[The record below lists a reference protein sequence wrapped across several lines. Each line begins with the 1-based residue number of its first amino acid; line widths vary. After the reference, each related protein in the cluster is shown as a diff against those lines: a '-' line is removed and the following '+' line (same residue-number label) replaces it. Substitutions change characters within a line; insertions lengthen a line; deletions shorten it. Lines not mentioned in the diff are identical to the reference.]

1 MRNYLAWAVFL
12 LLAAA
17 AAMQW
22 VRHGDQYRAAYRSV
36 RGGLFPCSS
45 PVTYYVGS
53 VDPDYGLS
61 YEELGA
67 FLKEAEAVWEHAAG
81 RDLFRSVDEGGDV
94 AVHMVYDRRQAA
106 MARLK
111 TLGIRADRSLASYK
125 ALKTRFD
132 ELAAVTD
139 PRQAALAERLARYK
153 AGEAAYNGTVD
164 VYNRRGTATPRQ
176 VRRLAARRAAL
187 EREFAAIKQTEVS
200 VNADVDT
207 LNALATTMNQLI
219 VELNL
224 SAAQYNRVGSSLGVY
239 EEGLYRVAGGTRR
252 IDIYKYLDRPQ
263 LVRLLV
269 HEMGHALGLDHVAD
283 PEALM
288 YPINR
293 GEAMAVLPADR
304 DELVRACTSPLVR
317 PRRAP
322 LAVAL
327 STPAA
332 AGN

>member
-12 LLAAA
+12 LLAAV

-22 VRHGDQYRAAYRSV
+22 IRHGDQYRAAYRSV

-45 PVTYYVGS
+45 PVTYHVGS
-53 VDPDYGLS
+53 VDPDFGLS
-61 YEELGA
+61 YEELGV
-67 FLKEAEAVWEHAAG
+67 FLKEAEGVWERAAG
-81 RDLFRSVDEGGDV
+81 RDLFRPVAEGGDV

-111 TLGIRADRSLASYK
+111 ALGIRADRSLASYK
-125 ALKTRFD
+125 ALKARYD
-132 ELAAVTD
+132 ELAAATD
-139 PRQAALAERLARYK
+139 PRQAALAARLARYK
-153 AGEAAYNGTVD
+153 AGEAAYNATVAG
-164 VYNRRGTATPRQ
+164 YNRRGTATPRQ
-176 VRRLAARRAAL
+176 VRRLETSRAAL
-187 EREFAAIKQTEVS
+187 EREFAAIKRTEAG

-239 EEGLYRVAGGTRR
+239 EEGIYRVAGGTRR

-269 HEMGHALGLDHVAD
+269 HEMGHALGLDHVTD

-288 YPINR
+288 FPVNR
-293 GEAMAVLPADR
+293 GDALSVLAADR
-304 DELVRACTSPLVR
+304 DELARACTSPLVR
-317 PRRAP
+317 ARRAP
-322 LAVAL
+322 PAVAL

-332 AGN
+332 AAN

>member
-12 LLAAA
+12 LLLAVAAL
-17 AAMQW
+17 QW

-45 PVTYYVGS
+45 PVTYHIGS
-53 VDPDYGLS
+53 VDPDFGLS

-67 FLKEAEAVWEHAAG
+67 FLTEAEGVWERSAG
-81 RDLFRSVDEGGDV
+81 RDLFRAVPDGGDV

-106 MARLK
+106 MDRLK

-125 ALKTRFD
+125 ALKARYD
-132 ELAAVTD
+132 ELGAAAD
-139 PRQAALAERLARYK
+139 PRQAALGRRLAAYK
-153 AGEAAYNGTVD
+153 AREAAYNAVVAG
-164 VYNRRGTATPRQ
+164 YNARGTATPRE
-176 VRRLAARRAAL
+176 VRRLDARRAAL
-187 EREFAAIKQTEVS
+187 EREFAGIKKEEAA
-200 VNADVDT
+200 VNADIDT

-224 SAAQYNRVGSSLGVY
+224 SAAQYNREGSALGVY
-239 EEGLYRVAGGTRR
+239 EEGLYRVAGGRRR

-288 YPINR
+288 YPVNR
-293 GEAMAVLPADR
+293 GDALGVLPADR

-317 PRRAP
+317 KKRAAP
-322 LAVAL
+322 AVAL
-327 STPAA
+327 STAA
-332 AGN
+332 AAAN